1 MACWCVFGGLM
12 NVLLCQVWGASWSVW
27 QSANQITAENHG
39 AVQRRQNHHHPTLC
53 LSECTCTKYR
63 HKHLLQREFTTH
75 IINILVLLHSQLF
88 FYSYSWQPWFYTWP
102 LRTGRTLSLNSS
114 PHFNHYRLSQWVL
127 PVFLSLFRLCVLKEL
142 SFDRCPGL
150 IVGGAAMPGVTGD
163 SSCSSWR
170 GLSVCLSVDL
180 FVNMTLLFDWV
191 INDVLWF
198 WC

>member
-1 MACWCVFGGLM
+1 MCFWGFNECSLMSGLRCLM
-12 NVLLCQVWGASWSVW
+12 INMTICEPDYCRKSWSCAAETKSSPPDSVSQWVYMYIVW
-27 QSANQITAENHG
+27 HQ
-39 AVQRRQNHHHPTLC
+39 
-53 LSECTCTKYR
+53 
-63 HKHLLQREFTTH
+63 HLLPREFTTH

-114 PHFNHYRLSQWVL
+114 PHFNRYRLSQWVL
-127 PVFLSLFRLCVLKEL
+127 PVFLSLFRLCVLEEL

-163 SSCSSWR
+163 SACSSWR